1 MILIGT
7 SGWSYDDWVGP
18 VYPDQLPK
26 RQWLPYIAER
36 LDTLEVNVT
45 YYRIPSERIVA
56 GWADRTPDGFLFSV
70 KAHRSITHE
79 REDVDF
85 NSFRAGLGPL
95 IERDKL
101 ACVLAQFP
109 YSFGANLENRDY
121 LRKLREG
128 FGDLALVVEFR
139 NRAWINEGT
148 FELLR
153 ELGLGFCAVDEP
165 QYDSLMPPIARATS
179 SLGYVR
185 FHGRN
190 YEKWWQHDQAWERY
204 DYTYSREELIEWVPK
219 LRGLE
224 AETEI
229 TLVYMNNHYR
239 GQSLDAAAKLADLL
253 QSDGG
258 SPGQKARK
266 PPMV

>member
-26 RQWLPYIAER
+26 GQWLPFIAER

-45 YYRIPSERIVA
+45 YYRIPSQRVVA
-56 GWADRTPDGFLFSV
+56 GWAERTPDGFLFSV

-79 REDVDF
+79 REKVDF
-85 NSFRAGLGPL
+85 ESYRSGLEPL
-95 IERDKL
+95 VESEKL

-109 YSFGANLENRDY
+109 FSFGANPENHQY
-121 LRKLREG
+121 LRRLRDG
-128 FGDLALVVEFR
+128 FDDLPVVVEFR
-139 NRAWINEGT
+139 NRAWLNENT
-148 FELLR
+148 FDLLR
-153 ELGLGFCAVDEP
+153 ELGFGFCAVDEP
-165 QYDSLMPPIARATS
+165 QYDSLMPPIAKATS
-179 SLGYVR
+179 PLGYVR

-190 YEKWWQHDQAWERY
+190 YEKWWRHEQAWERY
-204 DYTYSREELIEWVPK
+204 DYTYSRGELQEWVPK
-219 LRGLE
+219 LKGLE
-224 AETEI
+224 AQTEI

-253 QSDGG
+253 REAGEP
-258 SPGQKARK
+258 PG
-266 PPMV
+266 